1 MLVIPVPVTGSN
13 VRAPTYNSIIQG
25 ALQNKLCK
33 LCLLWEDRRYEE
45 EKNLRGR
52 LEGFEP
58 HELEIEHNCLAKG
71 ENGLCRDGAESVSM
85 FACATDK
92 EDKRGWETSRA
103 QEAGGIVRIFGDS
116 WSPLSKQ
123 AHSEKRPVLY
133 RQPLLMCVSPSLR
146 IFQIINDTLIIPV
159 CRYVSTHWPPLG
171 LCSVLACLN
180 SCSSFAVL
188 HSFYQQRRKLTFQ
201 GFPKRLNP
209 DELSNWG
216 RQGFHPNPVN
226 SCSRFKLRLLRLL
239 YIL

>member
-1 MLVIPVPVTGSN
+1 M
-13 VRAPTYNSIIQG
+13 Q
-25 ALQNKLCK
+25 
-33 LCLLWEDRRYEE
+33 
-45 EKNLRGR
+45 
-52 LEGFEP
+52 
-58 HELEIEHNCLAKG
+58 
-71 ENGLCRDGAESVSM
+71 
-85 FACATDK
+85 
-92 EDKRGWETSRA
+92 TSL
-103 QEAGGIVRIFGDS
+103 IVRRPSLWGGEKPAWKTWGVWATWIGDWAQLFSKGREWIVQRRRRECVNVCLCDRQGGQARVRDIKSPGSWRDSEDFGDS
-116 WSPLSKQ
+116 WSLLSKQ